1 MLYFSLIH
9 LIISFIQVKI
19 TNNDMHKIRP
29 KLVPGRIVKKLYETL
44 S

>member
-19 TNNDMHKIRP
+19 TNIDMHKIRP
-29 KLVPGRIVKKLYETL
+29 KLVPDRIVKKLYETL